1 MSLCNLPCTIV
12 VPYGNLQAGTVR
24 DEITAVTIPKPSKTT
39 GLGKTTMDVMGICCP
54 NEVPLIKKLL
64 EPISGVEEVSVN
76 ATSKTV
82 TVLHDQ
88 YLVPA
93 VQLGS
98 NSCLS
103 TSKHVIRSTHYLA
116 S

>member
-1 MSLCNLPCTIV
+1 MV
-12 VPYGNLQAGTVR
+12 YLQAGTVR
-24 DEITAVTIPKPSKTT
+24 DEVTAVTIPNSSKTT

-76 ATSKTV
+76 VTSKTV
-82 TVLHDQ
+82 TVLHDR

-93 VQLGS
+93 VQLGR
-98 NSCLS
+98 NSSLS
-103 TSKHVIRSTHYLA
+103 TSTPIIRSIHQNLT